1 MHSINLSLNDNLDCK
16 ELWQIV
22 TLCGVK
28 ELNLEGNDIGI
39 DGLKHFKKLLQQRD
53 LKVNLQ
59 TTPIWSA
66 VK

>member
-1 MHSINLSLNDNLDCK
+1 MDCK

-53 LKVNLQ
+53 LKDKFANHADMERRQVNRF
-59 TTPIWSA
+59 
-66 VK
+66 